1 MRYFCVLLLI
11 MLSSHL
17 YSQSPGWVDSVG
29 FKQQQMKLGEIK
41 QIVYSVT
48 GDTIYSV
55 SKERTSGLDSL
66 WRLHSWDAKSG
77 VLLDSFSVQ
86 SKEVKKV
93 HYLSISQD
101 IKTFTIVYN
110 DTADNY
116 HSRIYTI
123 NGKQVSYDLPL
134 RLPASYSIVKLYRLT
149 VDYDSINGRFWIFL
163 SAMNEYYAGALIK
176 NLLTGFG
183 FRYSL
188 HQLPIRIDT
197 LTNKSSIYASTALSE
212 KMYAFV
218 EHQYYFEWFK
228 AQSTTTQEV
237 NAYLLDDSLIYK
249 QPLTNSA
256 DFQRIKLTTNGKDF
270 LCCFDGTFNHF
281 STKPYLKLNTL
292 LSPKWILGI
301 EEITQNN
308 TALLYT
314 GSDVYLYNILGQ
326 QLIDSLHLPYKA
338 VVLNGTSNGTSN
350 GTIVYGSNDGYM
362 RLMNFQNVN
371 NSIKNDF
378 KVLKNITYIDS
389 NVTFV
394 PIEKESHQ
402 RYIWNFGDGKVDTNR
417 IAIHHYTTS
426 GLYSITLILVDF
438 NGKQDTIHKTKYV
451 KIIPPLVTRFSAS
464 PRTGTVP
471 LTVNFKDES
480 TGEIL
485 RRKWDFGDGTTET
498 NSNPSH
504 IYYTQSY
511 KNVTLTIADTLQ
523 EKSITYYAY
532 VYCDSIKLNIVNVV
546 SKSIDETKNYSDLS
560 GYRITNDSR
569 YNCGLL
575 TKSGTLLISNNNC
588 KIVYSGSGTSQS
600 YVLNS
605 GQSIY
610 DYNQNKSF
618 GISSCQ
624 SIQSDNCSFGDYYK
638 IRRMTEDNG
647 GKLVVSKMHYNYGH
661 QYSLPSRLGK
671 GTKDLIIK
679 EYFSHDFDGCFL
691 LNGIDTY
698 IFRQPTF
705 TSLQFYQ
712 QDSVLIKNDSLI
724 GDVMRPMPIRDSSAL
739 VVFVNPFI
747 GSGDTTKWL
756 LGKEYSTDGTVIFE
770 RKVEKKRLFRLTDII
785 DAGYGEYIICGYVTE
800 KDTAGK
806 SIANGY
812 VAKIGAGNTI
822 VWEYVSQVWKSF
834 VKFQK
839 LSYGN
844 YMVRGLP
851 FDGYADGF
859 LAFKTNGTILSDNRV
874 QGVSR
879 DFYIRDIIVNTFGTN
894 LWLIGEESVP
904 NEGYRAAIYTC
915 DNPVKDITSDIV
927 DNPKHN
933 SVDNVIM
940 QLTPNP
946 VSNKFT
952 LTYQST
958 QVQRTTITFFNSIG
972 EQVYSREVVSCAG
985 INTEDFTTQ
994 SFLPAVY
1001 YVCLTNGQQNSI
1013 KPFVVVP

>member
-17 YSQSPGWVDSVG
+17 YSQSSGWVDSIG
-29 FKQQQMKLGEIK
+29 FKQQRLKLGEIK

-101 IKTFTIVYN
+101 VKTFTIVYN

-123 NGKQVSYDLPL
+123 KGKQISYDLPFTI
-134 RLPASYSIVKLYRLT
+134 PISPSYNAAVLSKVT
-149 VDYDSINGRFWIFL
+149 ANYDSINGRLWLFL
-163 SAMNEYYAGALIK
+163 SVMNYYYNGIQIK
-176 NLLTGFG
+176 NLLTGVG
-183 FRYSL
+183 VRYSL
-188 HQLPIRIDT
+188 H
-197 LTNKSSIYASTALSE
+197 SSIHLTDTISTSSCVNATNTFLEELYS
-212 KMYAFV
+212 YV
-218 EHQYYFEWFK
+218 EHSYYNEILK
-228 AQSTTTQEV
+228 TESKTIEEV
-237 NAYLLDDSLIYK
+237 SSYLIEGTSLYK
-249 QPLTNSA
+249 YPLSRSA
-256 DFQRIKLTTNGKDF
+256 DFQRIKLTTNGKDY
-270 LCCFDGTFNHF
+270 LCCFDGTFYHF

-292 LSPKWILGI
+292 FTPKWILGI
-301 EEITQNN
+301 EEISQNN
-308 TALLYT
+308 TALLFT
-314 GSDVYLYNILGQ
+314 GSDVYLYHILGQ
-326 QLIDSLHLPYKA
+326 QLIDSLHLPYKV
-338 VVLNGTSNGTSN
+338 VVLNGTSN

-402 RYIWNFGDGKVDTNR
+402 RYIWNFGDGTVDTNR

-426 GLYSITLILVDF
+426 GLYNITLILIDT
-438 NGKQDTIHKTKYV
+438 NGKLDTIQKTKYV
-451 KIIPPLVTRFSAS
+451 KIIPPLVPRFSAS

-504 IYYTQSY
+504 IYYKESY
-511 KNVTLTIADTLQ
+511 KNVTLTIADTLL
-523 EKSITYYAY
+523 EKSITFNAY
-532 VYCDSIKLNIVNVV
+532 IYCDTIKLNLFTFF
-546 SKSIDETKNYSDLS
+546 SKTIDQTKNVHDLTGRFVS
-560 GYRITNDSR
+560 NDNR
-569 YNCGLL
+569 YNCGFL
-575 TKSGTLLISNNNC
+575 TGKGNLYVSLSSC
-588 KIVYSGSGTSQS
+588 KLDIQPSSTQTYYT
-600 YVLNS
+600 LNS
-605 GQSIY
+605 KQSIFNFY
-610 DYNQNKSF
+610 DNRESASSLVYAI
-618 GISSCQ
+618 GI
-624 SIQSDNCSFGDYYK
+624 DNCSGGDYYK
-638 IRRMTEDNG
+638 PRKIIGLNNDG
-647 GKLVVSKMHYNYGH
+647 VVATLMVRVLDGTSY
-661 QYSLPSRLGK
+661 LPSRI
-671 GTKDLIIK
+671 TKDGKDIRIK

-691 LNGIDTY
+691 PSGTDTY

-705 TSLQFYQ
+705 TSLQFYM
-712 QDSVLIKNDSLI
+712 QDSVLMHKDSLI

-800 KDTAGK
+800 KDTAGN
-806 SIANGY
+806 SIAKGY
-812 VAKIGAGNTI
+812 VAKVGAGNTI

-839 LSYGN
+839 LSYGH

-851 FDGYADGF
+851 YDGFAHGF

-879 DFYIRDIIVNTFGTN
+879 DFYIRDIIINTFGTN

-1001 YVCLTNGQQNSI
+1001 YVCLINGQQNSI